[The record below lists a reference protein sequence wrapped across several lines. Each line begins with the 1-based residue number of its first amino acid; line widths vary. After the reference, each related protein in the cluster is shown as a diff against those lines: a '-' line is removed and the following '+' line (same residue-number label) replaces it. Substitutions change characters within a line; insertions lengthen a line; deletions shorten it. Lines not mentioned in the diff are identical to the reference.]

1 MDGVAGRLL
10 VATPDLLDPSF
21 YRSVVLVCSHDDEG
35 AFGLILNRPLD
46 AAVADHIDEWSE
58 HVVGPPVVF
67 EGGPVQRTT
76 AVGLALGPAN
86 REWNIQIGPG
96 LGLIDLA
103 EDPATV
109 ELRALRVFSGYA
121 DGAQASWMP
130 RSPRR
135 GGLRSIAGPKTRSRS
150 IQSSSGGACCY
161 DRAAI
166 SPSTRTSPTIRYPTD

>member
-121 DGAQASWMP
+121 GWGAGQLDAEIASEGWFTVDRWP
-130 RSPRR
+130 EDAFSEHPEQLWRSVL
-135 GGLRSIAGPKTRSRS
+135 LRQGR
-150 IQSSSGGACCY
+150 
-161 DRAAI
+161 DLAI
-166 SPSTRTSPTIRYPTD
+166 YANFPDDPLSN